1 MGKQIGKPMQK
12 QYEVRKKE
20 ALEKKDTLESVL
32 DSIENDSTITDV
44 EKKFKERFKKEAEE
58 ITFTDYTK
66 IQEDCDYDS
75 DQLVNSMAYYYLS
88 PDFLE
93 NAYIKNKIAA
103 DIIVVSKIFFQLKVA
118 ENAVKKF
125 MEKIDKGDFNGND
138 INGLSGLM
146 RTQMEIAKHQI
157 QINVVLENNYKHMEE
172 ENNEKQ
178 KLLSSSKPFELPDG
192 NEPKIIQGV
201 GTKTMIQ
208 KMVGGL

>member
-1 MGKQIGKPMQK
+1 MN
-12 QYEVRKKE
+12 KK
-20 ALEKKDTLESVL
+20 LDIESV
-32 DSIENDSTITDV
+32 S
-44 EKKFKERFKKEAEE
+44 
-58 ITFTDYTK
+58 
-66 IQEDCDYDS
+66 
-75 DQLVNSMAYYYLS
+75 
-88 PDFLE
+88 E

-178 KLLSSSKPFELPDG
+178 KLLSSSKPFELTDG